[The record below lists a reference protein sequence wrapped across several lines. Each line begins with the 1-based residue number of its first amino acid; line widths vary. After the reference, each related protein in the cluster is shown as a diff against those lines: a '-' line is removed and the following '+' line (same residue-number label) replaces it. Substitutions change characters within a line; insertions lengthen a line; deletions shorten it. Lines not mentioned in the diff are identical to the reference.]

1 MTKPSRHKMALVTW
15 LVVYPML
22 TVLLAVLEPVLSDV
36 AMPLRTLVLSVIMVP
51 AMVYGAMPFAA
62 GRPLGYLV
70 AGAGFDVF
78 CPVASDVVLLPGPPS
93 G

>member
-15 LVVYPML
+15 LVVYPMI

-62 GRPLGYLV
+62 ARLSGWL
-70 AGAGFDVF
+70 
-78 CPVASDVVLLPGPPS
+78 SKPS
-93 G
+93 GPDLSLEKRPGL